1 MIFYPQQTNS
11 YAAMVLKYTI
21 TGMFCSTAFVFNIDL
36 QTDVISGIKLN
47 VIFVVSLFA
56 METNIFG
63 RRMYLQFSCFLMK
76 VE

>member
-21 TGMFCSTAFVFNIDL
+21 TGMFCSTALAFNIDL

-47 VIFVVSLFA
+47 VIFVVSLFNGNKHLWK
-56 METNIFG
+56 ENVLTI
-63 RRMYLQFSCFLMK
+63 LLFSH
-76 VE
+76 EG